1 MTNADDKAAPSRDGV
16 WAMFDRIAPRYDF
29 LNRLLSAGL
38 DVAWRKHM
46 ADFLPAG
53 DKVELLDI
61 ATGTGDQIFHILERD
76 RRITRA
82 VGVDLAEKML
92 ELGRDKVKQRDL
104 DHVITLQ
111 AADALKLPFPDG
123 EFDAVTISFGIRN
136 VVDVPAA
143 LREMRRILRPGGRAL
158 ILECS
163 KPDSSFLRFGYNIYM
178 RHVMPAIGALVSGDG
193 AAYRYLNRT
202 IESFPY
208 GEAFCALMR
217 DAGFANVKANPQTL
231 SVATIY
237 QGDK

>member
-1 MTNADDKAAPSRDGV
+1 MTQGAKTAPSRDGV

-29 LNRLLSAGL
+29 LNRLLTLGL

-53 DKVELLDI
+53 DTVELLDI
-61 ATGTGDQIFHILERD
+61 ATGTGDQIFYIMGRD
-76 RRITRA
+76 RRVTRA

-92 ELGRDKVKQRDL
+92 EIGREKIKQRGL
-104 DHVITLQ
+104 EQSITLQ
-111 AADALKLPFPDG
+111 TADALKLPFTDRS
-123 EFDAVTISFGIRN
+123 FDAVTISFGIRN

-143 LREMRRILRPGGRAL
+143 LREMHRILRPGGRAL

-163 KPDSSFLRFGYNIYM
+163 KPASPILRAGYTFYM
-178 RHVMPAIGALVSGDG
+178 RYIMPTIGTIISGDG
-193 AAYRYLNRT
+193 KAYRYLNKT
-202 IESFPY
+202 VETFPY

-217 DAGFANVKANPQTL
+217 DAGFSNVKPNPQTL

-237 QGDK
+237 QGDR

>member
-1 MTNADDKAAPSRDGV
+1 MIQDDKAVPSREGV
-16 WAMFDRIAPRYDF
+16 WSMFDRIAPRYDF
-29 LNRLLSAGL
+29 LNRLLTLGL

-46 ADFLPAG
+46 ADFLPAH
-53 DKVELLDI
+53 DTVELLDI

-76 RRITRA
+76 QRVTRA

-92 ELGRDKVKQRDL
+92 DIGREKVKQRGL
-104 DHVITLQ
+104 DQVITLQ
-111 AADALKLPFPDG
+111 TADALKLPFPDG
-123 EFDAVTISFGIRN
+123 SFDAVTISFGIRN

-163 KPDSSFLRFGYNIYM
+163 KPASPILRAGYTFYM
-178 RHVMPAIGALVSGDG
+178 RYIMPAIGAIISGDG
-193 AAYRYLNRT
+193 QAYRYLNRT
-202 IESFPY
+202 VETFPY
-208 GEAFCALMR
+208 GDAFCALMR

>member
-1 MTNADDKAAPSRDGV
+1 MTLGDKTTPSREGV

-29 LNRLLSAGL
+29 LNRLLSGGL

-46 ADFLPAG
+46 ADLLPAG

-92 ELGRDKVKQRDL
+92 EIGREKVKQRGL
-104 DHVITLQ
+104 EKIITLQ
-111 AADALKLPFPDG
+111 TADALKLPFPDG
-123 EFDAVTISFGIRN
+123 GFDAVTISFGIRN

-163 KPDSSFLRFGYNIYM
+163 KPDSSLLRFGYNIYM
-178 RHVMPAIGALVSGDG
+178 RHVMPSIGALVSGDG

-202 IESFPY
+202 IETFPY

-217 DAGFANVKANPQTL
+217 DAGFSSVKASPQTL

>member
-1 MTNADDKAAPSRDGV
+1 MIPDDKAVPSREGV
-16 WAMFDRIAPRYDF
+16 WSMFDRIAPRYDF
-29 LNRLLSAGL
+29 LNRLLTLGL

-61 ATGTGDQIFHILERD
+61 ATGTGDQIFYIMERD
-76 RRITRA
+76 QRVTRA

-92 ELGRDKVKQRDL
+92 EIGRAKVKQRGL
-104 DHVITLQ
+104 EAVITLH

-123 EFDAVTISFGIRN
+123 SFDAVTISFGIRN

-143 LREMRRILRPGGRAL
+143 LRAMLRILRPGGRAL

-163 KPDSSFLRFGYNIYM
+163 KPASPLLRMGYTFYM
-178 RHVMPAIGALVSGDG
+178 RYIMPAIGSLISGDG
-193 AAYRYLNRT
+193 EAYRYLNKT
-202 IESFPY
+202 VESFPH

-217 DAGFANVKANPQTL
+217 EAGFARVKANPQTL
-231 SVATIY
+231 GVATIY
-237 QGDK
+237 QGDR